1 MNEDRVVRLKAEI
14 EAYPYD
20 SDARISVAEALLAN
34 STDKELVNQQLMEDA
49 LFMPSRV
56 VLYFLMHGAEEKV
69 SAELNSVAHGSEA
82 QSGKQSAERSGA
94 QDRTVSLI
102 DSYLA
107 ENPAEKPRRKLT
119 LADASTDYA
128 SWLEQNDK
136 DEAGENTI
144 QSVETDVTVNVDD
157 PAEPMM
163 GVCEE
168 IDMLTLWSVEG
179 SSAYAIPSCAP
190 TEGGRTVS
198 VPSIAMNITR
208 ARQLITAVNGRSLR
222 FIVEI
227 FAFWR
232 T

>member
-69 SAELNSVAHGSEA
+69 SAQLNSVAHGSEA

-157 PAEPMM
+157 PAEILIRN
-163 GVCEE
+163 GEYAKAIE
-168 IDMLTLWSVEG
+168 IMQRQIADNPEK
-179 SSAYAIPSCAP
+179 SCYFAD
-190 TEGGRTVS
+190 RIRFLNKV
-198 VPSIAMNITR
+198 I
-208 ARQLITAVNGRSLR
+208 QLKR
-222 FIVEI
+222 E
-227 FAFWR
+227 
-232 T
+232 

>member
-82 QSGKQSAERSGA
+82 QSGKLSAERSGA

-157 PAEPMM
+157 PAEILIRN
-163 GVCEE
+163 GEYAKAIE
-168 IDMLTLWSVEG
+168 IMQRQIADNPEK
-179 SSAYAIPSCAP
+179 SCYFAD
-190 TEGGRTVS
+190 RIRFLNKV
-198 VPSIAMNITR
+198 I
-208 ARQLITAVNGRSLR
+208 QLKR
-222 FIVEI
+222 E
-227 FAFWR
+227 
-232 T
+232 

>member
-1 MNEDRVVRLKAEI
+1 ML
-14 EAYPYD
+14 P
-20 SDARISVAEALLAN
+20 LAD
-34 STDKELVNQQLMEDA
+34 TDA
-49 LFMPSRV
+49 LPPGGIEETSCRSMTPDAQMSKEPSAHCCMSDV
-56 VLYFLMHGAEEKV
+56 VENVMSGFVLTRSVPVVIADW
-69 SAELNSVAHGSEA
+69 ELLVML
-82 QSGKQSAERSGA
+82 
-94 QDRTVSLI
+94 TVRE
-102 DSYLA
+102 Y
-107 ENPAEKPRRKLT
+107 
-119 LADASTDYA
+119 
-128 SWLEQNDK
+128 
-136 DEAGENTI
+136 
-144 QSVETDVTVNVDD
+144 VDD

-168 IDMLTLWSVEG
+168 IDMLTLWSAEG

-198 VPSIAMNITR
+198 VPSVAMNITR

>member
-69 SAELNSVAHGSEA
+69 SAHGSEA
-82 QSGKQSAERSGA
+82 QSGKLSAERSGA

-157 PAEPMM
+157 PAEILIRN
-163 GVCEE
+163 GEYAKAIE
-168 IDMLTLWSVEG
+168 IMQRQIADNPEK
-179 SSAYAIPSCAP
+179 SCYFAD
-190 TEGGRTVS
+190 RIRFLNKV
-198 VPSIAMNITR
+198 I
-208 ARQLITAVNGRSLR
+208 QLKR
-222 FIVEI
+222 E
-227 FAFWR
+227 
-232 T
+232 